1 MREAELCPLTRGFSL
16 VGPLIR
22 LDNVL
27 QSDKKG
33 GRRTRYGEMAEA
45 AELRALGRYT
55 IERTLGKGAMGV
67 VYEGVDPKLN
77 RRVAIKTILKSHLD
91 PETAKDYSLRF
102 SREAQAVA
110 RLNHPHIVQV
120 YDFAEEGDVAYLVME
135 LIDGKELKQHFDAE
149 QRFELKEAVRVMSEL
164 LDALDFAHSAGVIHR
179 DVKPANVML
188 DAQGRTKLT
197 DFGVARVQDPDRSQ
211 MERTQAGTMIGT
223 PAYMSPE
230 QITGSAIDHRSDLFS
245 AGIILYQ
252 FLTGE
257 KPFTGGGAW
266 TIAKKI
272 VQEDPP
278 RPSSLNS
285 AVTPHFDAVVK
296 KALSKHPGTRYQSA
310 KDFAAALKRA
320 LDGDTEAEDVDR
332 TLDGEPAP
340 PIAIAPASAA
350 QAASTTQSGTNPE
363 LELEFWRS
371 INAGTDPKDFE
382 LYVQQFPN
390 GIYTALAKRKI
401 TRLRGTSEESTGI
414 EGRKE
419 LEEAA
424 RRESEAIAKLAAR
437 KEKLEREVKKKEE
450 ELKRRQAEVT
460 AATAARR
467 RTPMVVAAIA
477 AGALA
482 VALGGYAF
490 LAAEDAKQQAKI
502 AEMLTEVQAAKRR
515 VEETSDAQRRAAERA
530 RADARRQVAEARA
543 VVEKVKAEAKA
554 GAKAEA
560 SGESLFRQAFA
571 LERRGKGGDAVK
583 VYARAAVAGSGKAAK
598 RLGEIYDQGIA
609 GVSRNN
615 AESLKW
621 YSAARVLG
629 EDVPVAKN
637 RSYTGRYERPD
648 AGLPER

>member
-1 MREAELCPLTRGFSL
+1 MAEAEL
-16 VGPLIR
+16 
-22 LDNVL
+22 
-27 QSDKKG
+27 K
-33 GRRTRYGEMAEA
+33 
-45 AELRALGRYT
+45 ALGRYT

-67 VYEGVDPKLN
+67 VYEGIDPKLN

-135 LIDGKELKQHFDAE
+135 FIDGKELKHFFDAE
-149 QRFELKEAVRVMSEL
+149 QRFELKDAVRIMGEL
-164 LDALDFAHSAGVIHR
+164 LDALEFAHSAGVIHR
-179 DVKPANVML
+179 DIKPANVML

-197 DFGVARVQDPDRSQ
+197 DFGVARVHDPDRSQ
-211 MERTQAGTMIGT
+211 AERTQAGTMIGT

-230 QITGSAIDHRSDLFS
+230 QITGSAVDKRSDLFS

-278 RPSSLNS
+278 RPSSVNN

-310 KDFAAALKRA
+310 KDFAAALTRA
-320 LDGDTEAEDVDR
+320 FEGQPEAEDADK
-332 TLDGEPAP
+332 TLDGEPPA
-340 PIAIAPASAA
+340 PIAIQPAKTTESA
-350 QAASTTQSGTNPE
+350 TNAGNQE
-363 LELEFWRS
+363 LELEFWRAIKEGS
-371 INAGTDPKDFE
+371 DPKDFE

-401 TRLRGTSEESTGI
+401 AKLHGASVESTGI
-414 EGRKE
+414 EARKE
-419 LEEAA
+419 VEEAA
-424 RRESEAIAKLAAR
+424 RREAEALARLA
-437 KEKLEREVKKKEE
+437 KKEE
-450 ELKRRQAEVT
+450 ELRRREAEIT

-467 RTPMVVAAIA
+467 RSPALILGIA
-477 AGALA
+477 AGALVVA
-482 VALGGYAF
+482 VGGYAF

-502 AEMLTEVQAAKRR
+502 ADMLRQVEAAKRQ
-515 VEETSDAQRRAAERA
+515 VEETSGAQRAAADRA
-530 RADARRQVAEARA
+530 RAEARRQIAEARA
-543 VVEKVKAEAKA
+543 ATEKAKVEV
-554 GAKAEA
+554 
-560 SGESLFRQAFA
+560 SGDSLFRQAFA
-571 LERRGKGGDAVK
+571 LERRGQGGDAVK
-583 VYARAAVAGSGKAAK
+583 VYARAAVAGNGKAAR
-598 RLGEIYDQGIA
+598 RLGEIYDKGIA
-609 GVSRNN
+609 GVSRDN

-621 YSAARVLG
+621 YNAARVLG
-629 EDVPVAKN
+629 EDIPMAKG
-637 RSYTGRYERPD
+637 RSYGGRYDRPD
-648 AGLPER
+648 PNPVPER